1 MQRVMKQKIKNLFNS
16 MEEKYIFPIGRRTWQ
31 ILSFVGLFVL
41 LIGIIWLAINMT
53 PTFRDSVYISK
64 EEVKNN
70 AVNNDSIT
78 IATAPISNSNCT
90 AIEVQSYLDSIKVI
104 TPNMEWEN
112 LGQYVQ
118 ETYYLKD
125 EYGRY
130 IYDYENYGYKKGTRK
145 VYQSNPQAIPN
156 IFQSTFDS
164 KSLDSI
170 DFCEKRDIVKISH
183 LLLKQFD
190 KKYINELGPKFFTAM
205 VKWTSNLNLN
215 HVNLGIRIN
224 KITNSNVNYISN
236 DDEWRHLYEC
246 VITAEKNYSETVID
260 ESLKLITKHQ
270 KLRKDDEPVEFE
282 VVPSEY
288 LEIIQITGESDIA
301 EEEDLKNAISDF
313 IEEIEYY
320 DENGFVSSYT
330 KYMKLYSEK
339 LNNVILEQA
348 IAKLEKEENRMQSFM
363 LMGAGFLIVIT
374 IAIILLLFSIQNIL
388 KNRG

>member
-1 MQRVMKQKIKNLFNS
+1 MKQKIKNLFNS
-16 MEEKYIFPIGRRTWQ
+16 MEEKYVFPIGRRSWQ
-31 ILSFVGLFVL
+31 ILSFVGLFVIV
-41 LIGIIWLAINMT
+41 IGIIWLVINMT

-70 AVNNDSIT
+70 AVNNDSIIIT
-78 IATAPISNSNCT
+78 EAPISNSTCT
-90 AIEVQSYLDSIKVI
+90 AIEVQSYLDSIQAL
-104 TPNMEWEN
+104 TPNMEWKN
-112 LGQYVQ
+112 LGRYVE

-125 EYGRY
+125 KYGEY
-130 IYDYENYGYKKGTRK
+130 IWDYENYTWKRGTRQ
-145 VYQSNPQAIPN
+145 VYKANPEAIPN

-170 DFCEKRDIVKISH
+170 DFCAKRDIVKISH
-183 LLLKQFD
+183 LILKQFD
-190 KKYINELGPKFFTAM
+190 KKYIEKLNPRFITGM
-205 VKWTSNLNLN
+205 VNWTSNLNFK

-246 VITAEKNYSETVID
+246 VTTAEKNYSETVID

-270 KLRKDDEPVEFE
+270 SVKKNVGSPEYE
-282 VVPSEY
+282 VSPSGY
-288 LEIIQITGESDIA
+288 LNIIQITGESDLA
-301 EEEDLKNAISDF
+301 EKEELTYAISGFNEDLV
-313 IEEIEYY
+313 YY
-320 DENGFVSSYT
+320 GNDFVSSYT

-339 LNNVILEQA
+339 LNNVILEQS